1 MGRHSCCLKQKI
13 RKGLWSPEEDEKLYD
28 HIIRCG
34 VGSWSSVPKLAGI
47 FSSSL
52 LLKIFFHV
60 LQTPPYNS
68 DTFLLSG
75 LERCGK
81 SCRLRWINYLRPD
94 LKRGNFSQQEEDT
107 IIRLHE
113 IMGNRWSQIA
123 SQLPGRTDNEIKNY
137 WNSCL
142 KKKLQQRGIDPSSH
156 KPMSEIAAQ
165 EEGTRTHCS
174 NTGAA
179 FEQLQLHP
187 VFDTFPLIEIQTCLD
202 SVETNVSIYGQF
214 HQTFEPVGQDECLV
228 NSELCDHGS
237 ALDNIGHGDSS
248 INSSNWNCNIG
259 SEMKSVFGDEDLN
272 WVSQSKVETPAHM
285 QMNEEKT
292 HEHKFNPWQEKN
304 TYPIPVRSLS
314 HDLSETC
321 FSVSR
326 DALESEFNVDFC

>member
-34 VGSWSSVPKLAGI
+34 IGCWSSVPKLAGS

-52 LLKIFFHV
+52 
-60 LQTPPYNS
+60 
-68 DTFLLSG
+68 
-75 LERCGK
+75 
-81 SCRLRWINYLRPD
+81 
-94 LKRGNFSQQEEDT
+94 
-107 IIRLHE
+107 
-113 IMGNRWSQIA
+113 WSHIA

-142 KKKLQQRGIDPSSH
+142 KKKLRKRGIDPSSH
-156 KPMSEIAAQ
+156 KPLSEIAAQ

-187 VFDTFPLIEIQTCLD
+187 VFDTFPLIEIRTCLD
-202 SVETNVSIYGQF
+202 SVENNVSIYGQF

-228 NSELCDHGS
+228 NSEICDHGS
-237 ALDNIGHGDSS
+237 ALDNIGQGDSS

-259 SEMKSVFGDEDLN
+259 SEMKSVFRDEDLN

-285 QMNEEKT
+285 QMNDEKT
-292 HEHKFNPWQEKN
+292 HEHKFNHWQEKN

-326 DALESEFNVDFC
+326 EALESEFNVNFC

>member
-34 VGSWSSVPKLAGI
+34 VGCWSSVPKLA
-47 FSSSL
+47 
-52 LLKIFFHV
+52 
-60 LQTPPYNS
+60 
-68 DTFLLSG
+68 G

-142 KKKLQQRGIDPSSH
+142 KKKLRQRGIDPSSH
-156 KPMSEIAAQ
+156 KPLSEIAAQ

-187 VFDTFPLIEIQTCLD
+187 AFDTFPLIEIQTCLD
-202 SVETNVSIYGQF
+202 SVENNVSIYGQF

-228 NSELCDHGS
+228 NSELRDHGS

-285 QMNEEKT
+285 RMNEEKT

-304 TYPIPVRSLS
+304 TYPFPVRSLS

-321 FSVSR
+321 FSVSPE
-326 DALESEFNVDFC
+326 ALESEFNVDFC

>member
-34 VGSWSSVPKLAGI
+34 VGCWSSVPKLAGI

-142 KKKLQQRGIDPSSH
+142 KKKLWQRGIDPSSH
-156 KPMSEIAAQ
+156 KPLSEIAAQ
-165 EEGTRTHCS
+165 EGTRTHCS

-259 SEMKSVFGDEDLN
+259 SEMKSVFGDDLN
-272 WVSQSKVETPAHM
+272 WVSQSNMETPAHM
-285 QMNEEKT
+285 QTNEEKT

-321 FSVSR
+321 FNVSR

>member
-34 VGSWSSVPKLAGI
+34 IGCWSSVPKLAGR
-47 FSSSL
+47 L
-52 LLKIFFHV
+52 
-60 LQTPPYNS
+60 
-68 DTFLLSG
+68 D
-75 LERCGK
+75 RCGK

-113 IMGNRWSQIA
+113 IMGNRWSHIA

-142 KKKLQQRGIDPSSH
+142 KKKLRKRGIDPSSH
-156 KPMSEIAAQ
+156 KPLSEIAAQ

-187 VFDTFPLIEIQTCLD
+187 VFDTFPLIEIRTCLD
-202 SVETNVSIYGQF
+202 SVENNVSIYGQF

-228 NSELCDHGS
+228 NSEICDHGS
-237 ALDNIGHGDSS
+237 ALDNIGQGDSS

-259 SEMKSVFGDEDLN
+259 SEMKSVFRDEDLN

-285 QMNEEKT
+285 QMNDEKT
-292 HEHKFNPWQEKN
+292 HEHKFNHWQEKN

-326 DALESEFNVDFC
+326 EALESEFNVNFC